1 MVLLIDSFLF
11 NGEPIVKLR
20 LEYLY
25 TYIDYFY
32 IVESL
37 YTFTG
42 DKKHSY
48 YIDEYKSWF
57 EPYLNKIKFIK
68 INTLLNTLPNDTFM
82 DNNKKCFYEE
92 KLQRNYIRNI
102 LLNDFDGKDFILAL
116 CDVDE
121 IYNISILE
129 SKDTLFDSLKNKVIL
144 LIMKMYFYN
153 FNFFLHDHW
162 EMAYLISSIMLKQEI
177 HEDLDYI
184 RVYKLGSD
192 TIRRESGWHFTYFM
206 SPEDIQRK
214 IKSFSHSDINRYPFN
229 DIHYLKF
236 VVSKGIDYQQR
247 NDHILENIPIENEF
261 HKYPKLFRKYSIRK
275 YYIS

>member
-1 MVLLIDSFLF
+1 MVLFIDSFLF

-25 TYIDYFY
+25 NYVDFFY

-42 DKKHSY
+42 NEKDSY
-48 YIDEYKSWF
+48 YIDTYKSWF

-68 INTLLNTLPNDTFM
+68 INTLLNTLPFD
-82 DNNKKCFYEE
+82 DNIKKCFHEE

-102 LLNDFDGKDFILAL
+102 LLNNFDGKDFILAL

-121 IYNISILE
+121 IYDISE
-129 SKDTLFDSLKNKVIL
+129 SKDTLFNSLNDKVIL
-144 LIMKMYFYN
+144 LTMKMYFYN

-162 EMAYLISSIMLKQEI
+162 EMAYLISSTMLRI
-177 HEDLDYI
+177 YEDLDYI

-192 TIRRESGWHFTYFM
+192 TIRRNSGWHFTYFM

-229 DIHYLKF
+229 DIDYLRF

-247 NDHILENIPIENEF
+247 NDHILQNIPIENEF
-261 HKYPKLFRKYSIRK
+261 HNYPELFRKYSIRK
-275 YYIS
+275 YYNS

>member
-1 MVLLIDSFLF
+1 MVLFIDSFLF

-25 TYIDYFY
+25 NYVDYFY

-42 DKKHSY
+42 NEKDSY
-48 YIDEYKSWF
+48 YIDTYKSWF

-68 INTLLNTLPNDTFM
+68 INTLLNTLPNDTFI
-82 DNNKKCFYEE
+82 DNIKKCFHEE

-121 IYNISILE
+121 IYDISELKDIL
-129 SKDTLFDSLKNKVIL
+129 FNSLQDKVIL
-144 LIMKMYFYN
+144 LTMKMYFYN

-162 EMAYLISSIMLKQEI
+162 EMAYLISSTMLRIENYK
-177 HEDLDYI
+177 DLDYI

-192 TIRRESGWHFTYFM
+192 TIRRNCGWHFTYFM

-229 DIHYLKF
+229 DIDYLRF

-247 NDHILENIPIENEF
+247 NDHILQNIPIENEF
-261 HKYPKLFRKYSIRK
+261 HKYPQLFRKYSI
-275 YYIS
+275 

>member
-1 MVLLIDSFLF
+1 MVLFIDSFLF
-11 NGEPIVKLR
+11 NGEPLVKLR

-25 TYIDYFY
+25 NYVDYFY

-42 DKKHSY
+42 REKESF

-68 INTLLNTLPNDTFM
+68 IDTILNTLPNDIFT
-82 DNNKKCFYEE
+82 DNVKKCFHKE

-121 IYNISILE
+121 IYNPVFLE
-129 SKDTLFDSLKNKVIL
+129 SNDILFDSLKDKVIL
-144 LIMKMYFYN
+144 FTMKMYFYN

-162 EMAYLISSIMLKQEI
+162 EMAYLISSTMLKQQQY
-177 HEDLDYI
+177 EDLDYI
-184 RVYKLGSD
+184 RVYKLGSN
-192 TIRRESGWHFTYFM
+192 TIRRNCGWHFTYFM

-214 IKSFSHSDINRYPFN
+214 IKSFSHSDINCYPFN
-229 DIHYLKF
+229 DIDYLRF

-247 NDHILENIPIENEF
+247 NDHILQNIPIENEF
-261 HKYPKLFRKYSIRK
+261 HKYPELFRKYSIRK
-275 YYIS
+275 YYNS